1 MADLS
6 SITLPN
12 NATYDLKDAVAREY
26 ITRSCNAT
34 LSSVG
39 WYRAMC
45 LNATTTA
52 DALANDSFVITFT
65 ITQTNVN
72 ANNCLHIV
80 KLLGVYNNIAF
91 VDETSRSNT
100 DNISQI
106 RYTHNSSG
114 KGYVDIYYSGSS
126 QNDVSVCFDVRCGDG
141 TIDFFQAESLQSVG
155 DSPSGETIDAQY
167 SFYDTCSHVI
177 ILHGTGSPSGGHSG
191 DVYIKHS

>member
-1 MADLS
+1 
-6 SITLPN
+6 
-12 NATYDLKDAVAREY
+12 
-26 ITRSCNAT
+26 
-34 LSSVG
+34 
-39 WYRAMC
+39 MC
-45 LNATTTA
+45 LNTSTTA

-65 ITQTNVN
+65 ITQTYGG

-80 KLLGVYNNIAF
+80 KLLGVYNNLAF

-106 RYTHNSSG
+106 RYIHDSGG

-126 QNDVSVCFDVRCGDG
+126 ANDVNICFDVRCGEG
-141 TIDFFQAESLQSVG
+141 TIDLFQAEHLQSV
-155 DSPSGETIDAQY
+155 DETPSDEIIDATY